1 MAQYT
6 YYNKGCHM
14 KINKIINNNVISV
27 TQNNQECVVMGKGIG
42 FQKHEGDIV
51 EESKIEKIFNLS
63 NQDLSDRFKT
73 LLIEVPIEIV
83 KAVEKI
89 IEVSKVE
96 YNKQLSDTIYVALTD
111 HINFA
116 IERQQE
122 GMAIKN
128 GLLWEI
134 KKFYPTEY
142 EIGIR
147 ALDWIN
153 KIVGIKLPID
163 EAGFIAIHLL
173 NAEHNNV
180 ADYNQ
185 VTEMV
190 QNLLSLVKY
199 HFRLE
204 FDEDSLTYFRF
215 ITHLKFLAQR
225 ILANKPLNTDE
236 IELYEIV
243 KAKYKDAFKCVKKIE
258 TFLLKKYHYEMT
270 QDEALYLTIHIQ
282 RLISRN
288 ESVDN

>member
-1 MAQYT
+1 
-6 YYNKGCHM
+6 M

-27 TQNNQECVVMGKGIG
+27 TQNNQERVVMGKGIG
-42 FQKHEGDIV
+42 FQKEEGDIV
-51 EESKIEKIFNLS
+51 EESKIDKIFDLN
-63 NQDLSDRFKT
+63 NQEISDRFKT

-83 KAVEKI
+83 QAVEKI
-89 IEVSKVE
+89 IEVAKIE
-96 YNKQLSDTIYVALTD
+96 YHKELSDTIYVALTD

-142 EIGIR
+142 DIGMR
-147 ALDWIN
+147 GLDWIEE
-153 KIVGIKLPID
+153 IAGAKLPED

-173 NAEHNNV
+173 NAEHNNL
-180 ADYNQ
+180 ADYNH

-190 QNLLSLVKY
+190 QNILSLVKY
-199 HFRLE
+199 HFRLD
-204 FDEDSLTYFRF
+204 FDEESLTYFRF
-215 ITHLKFLAQR
+215 VTHLKFLAQR
-225 ILANKPLNTDE
+225 ILSKNPLNTSE
-236 IELYEIV
+236 IELYDIV
-243 KAKYKDAFKCVKKIE
+243 KEKYKDAFKCVKKIE
-258 TFLLKKYHYEMT
+258 VFLMKKYQYEMT
-270 QDEALYLTIHIQ
+270 KDEALYLTIHIQ

>member
-1 MAQYT
+1 
-6 YYNKGCHM
+6 M

-27 TQNNQECVVMGKGIG
+27 TQNNQERVVMGKGIG
-42 FQKHEGDIV
+42 FQKEEGDIV
-51 EESKIEKIFNLS
+51 EESKIDKIFDLN
-63 NQDLSDRFKT
+63 NQEISDRFKT
-73 LLIEVPIEIV
+73 LLIEVPIEV
-83 KAVEKI
+83 VQAVEKI
-89 IEVSKVE
+89 IEVAKIE
-96 YNKQLSDTIYVALTD
+96 YHKELSDTIYVALTD

-142 EIGIR
+142 EVGMR
-147 ALDWIN
+147 GLDWIEE
-153 KIVGIKLPID
+153 IAGVKLPAD

-173 NAEHNNV
+173 NAEHNNL

-190 QNLLSLVKY
+190 QNILSLVKY
-199 HFRLE
+199 HFRLD
-204 FDEDSLTYFRF
+204 FDEESLTYFRF
-215 ITHLKFLAQR
+215 VTHLKFLAQR
-225 ILANKPLNTDE
+225 ILSKNPLNTSE
-236 IELYEIV
+236 IELYDIV
-243 KAKYKDAFKCVKKIE
+243 KEKYKDAFKCVKKIE
-258 TFLLKKYHYEMT
+258 VFLMKKYQYEMT
-270 QDEALYLTIHIQ
+270 KDEALYLTIHIQ

>member
-1 MAQYT
+1 
-6 YYNKGCHM
+6 M

-27 TQNNQECVVMGKGIG
+27 TQNNQERVVMGKGIG
-42 FQKHEGDIV
+42 FQKEEGDIV
-51 EESKIEKIFNLS
+51 EESKIDKIFDLN
-63 NQDLSDRFKT
+63 NQEISDRFKT

-83 KAVEKI
+83 QAVEKI
-89 IEVSKVE
+89 IEVAKIE
-96 YNKQLSDTIYVALTD
+96 YHKELSDTIYVALTD

-142 EIGIR
+142 EIGMR
-147 ALDWIN
+147 GLDWIEE
-153 KIVGIKLPID
+153 IAGAKLPED

-173 NAEHNNV
+173 NAEHNNL
-180 ADYNQ
+180 ADYNH

-190 QNLLSLVKY
+190 QNILSLVKY
-199 HFRLE
+199 HFRLD
-204 FDEDSLTYFRF
+204 FDEESLTYFRF
-215 ITHLKFLAQR
+215 VTHLKFLAQR
-225 ILANKPLNTDE
+225 ILSTNPLNTSE
-236 IELYEIV
+236 IELYDIV
-243 KAKYKDAFKCVKKIE
+243 KEKYKDAFKCVKKIE
-258 TFLLKKYHYEMT
+258 VFLMKKYQYEMT
-270 QDEALYLTIHIQ
+270 TDEALYLTIHIQ

>member
-1 MAQYT
+1 
-6 YYNKGCHM
+6 M

-27 TQNNQECVVMGKGIG
+27 TQNNQERVVMGKGIG
-42 FQKHEGDIV
+42 FQKEEGDIV
-51 EESKIEKIFNLS
+51 EESKIDKIFDLN
-63 NQDLSDRFKT
+63 NQEISDRFKT
-73 LLIEVPIEIV
+73 LLIEVPIEV
-83 KAVEKI
+83 VQAVEKI
-89 IEVSKVE
+89 IEVAKIE
-96 YNKQLSDTIYVALTD
+96 YHKELSDTIYVALTD

-142 EIGIR
+142 EVGMR
-147 ALDWIN
+147 GLDWIEE
-153 KIVGIKLPID
+153 IAGVKLPAD

-173 NAEHNNV
+173 NAEHNNL

-190 QNLLSLVKY
+190 QNILSLVKY
-199 HFRLE
+199 HFRLD
-204 FDEDSLTYFRF
+204 FDEESLTYFRF
-215 ITHLKFLAQR
+215 VTHLKFLAQR
-225 ILANKPLNTDE
+225 ILSKNPLNTSE
-236 IELYEIV
+236 IELYDIV
-243 KAKYKDAFKCVKKIE
+243 KEKYKDAFKCVKKIE
-258 TFLLKKYHYEMT
+258 VFLMKKYQYEMT
-270 QDEALYLTIHIQ
+270 KDEVLYLTIHIQ

>member
-1 MAQYT
+1 
-6 YYNKGCHM
+6 M

-27 TQNNQECVVMGKGIG
+27 TQNNQERVVMGKGIG
-42 FQKHEGDIV
+42 FQKEEGDIV
-51 EESKIEKIFNLS
+51 EESKIDKIFDLN
-63 NQDLSDRFKT
+63 NQEISDRFKT

-83 KAVEKI
+83 QAVEKI
-89 IEVSKVE
+89 IEVAKIE
-96 YNKQLSDTIYVALTD
+96 YHKELSDTIYVALTD

-142 EIGIR
+142 EIGMR
-147 ALDWIN
+147 GLDWIEE
-153 KIVGIKLPID
+153 IAGAKLPED

-173 NAEHNNV
+173 NAEHNNL
-180 ADYNQ
+180 ADYNH

-190 QNLLSLVKY
+190 QNILSLVKY
-199 HFRLE
+199 HFRLD
-204 FDEDSLTYFRF
+204 FDEESLTYFRF
-215 ITHLKFLAQR
+215 VTHLNFLAQR
-225 ILANKPLNTDE
+225 ILSKNPLNTSE
-236 IELYEIV
+236 IELYDIV
-243 KAKYKDAFKCVKKIE
+243 KEKYKDAFKCVKKIE
-258 TFLLKKYHYEMT
+258 VFLMKKYQYEMT
-270 QDEALYLTIHIQ
+270 KDEALYLTIHIQ

>member
-1 MAQYT
+1 
-6 YYNKGCHM
+6 M

-27 TQNNQECVVMGKGIG
+27 IQNNQERVVMGKGIG
-42 FQKHEGDIV
+42 FQKAEGDIV
-51 EESKIEKIFNLS
+51 DESKIDKIFNLS
-63 NQDLSDRFKT
+63 NQEISERFKT
-73 LLIEVPIEIV
+73 LLIEVPIEV
-83 KAVEKI
+83 VQAVENI
-89 IEVSKVE
+89 IAIAKNE
-96 YNKQLSDTIYVALTD
+96 YNKTLNDSIYVALTD

-142 EIGIR
+142 EIGMR
-147 ALDWIN
+147 ALRLIN
-153 KIVGIKLPID
+153 DVTGTQLTED

-173 NAEHNNV
+173 NAENNNL

-190 QNLLSLVKY
+190 QNIISLVKY
-199 HFRLE
+199 HFRLD
-204 FDEDSLTYFRF
+204 FDEDSLTYYRF
-215 ITHLKFLAQR
+215 VTHLKFLAQR
-225 ILANKPLNTDE
+225 IFSRNPLKTGE
-236 IELYEIV
+236 IELFEIV
-243 KAKYKDAFKCVKKIE
+243 KAKYKDAYKCVKKIE
-258 TFLLKKYHYEMT
+258 VFLQKKYHYEMT
-270 QDEALYLTIHIQ
+270 HDESLYLTIHVQ

>member
-1 MAQYT
+1 
-6 YYNKGCHM
+6 M

-27 TQNNQECVVMGKGIG
+27 TQNNQERVVMGKGIG
-42 FQKHEGDIV
+42 FQKEEGDIV
-51 EESKIEKIFNLS
+51 EESKIDKIFDLN
-63 NQDLSDRFKT
+63 NQEISDRFKT

-83 KAVEKI
+83 QAVEKI
-89 IEVSKVE
+89 IEVAKIE
-96 YNKQLSDTIYVALTD
+96 YHKELSDTIYVALTD

-142 EIGIR
+142 EIGMR
-147 ALDWIN
+147 GLDWIE
-153 KIVGIKLPID
+153 KIAGAKLPED

-173 NAEHNNV
+173 NAEHNNL
-180 ADYNQ
+180 ADYNH

-190 QNLLSLVKY
+190 QNILSLVKY
-199 HFRLE
+199 HFRLD
-204 FDEDSLTYFRF
+204 FDEESLTYFRF
-215 ITHLKFLAQR
+215 VTHLKFLAQR
-225 ILANKPLNTDE
+225 ILSKNPLNTSE
-236 IELYEIV
+236 IELYDIV
-243 KAKYKDAFKCVKKIE
+243 KEKYKDAFKCVKKIE
-258 TFLLKKYHYEMT
+258 VFLMKKYQYEMT
-270 QDEALYLTIHIQ
+270 KDEALYLTIHIQ

>member
-1 MAQYT
+1 
-6 YYNKGCHM
+6 M

-27 TQNNQECVVMGKGIG
+27 TQNNQERVVMGKGIG
-42 FQKHEGDIV
+42 FQKEEGDIV
-51 EESKIEKIFNLS
+51 EESKIDKIFDLN
-63 NQDLSDRFKT
+63 NQEISDRFKT

-83 KAVEKI
+83 QAVEKI
-89 IEVSKVE
+89 IEVAKIE
-96 YNKQLSDTIYVALTD
+96 YHKELSDTIYVALTD

-142 EIGIR
+142 EIGMR
-147 ALDWIN
+147 GLDWIEE
-153 KIVGIKLPID
+153 IAGAKLPED

-173 NAEHNNV
+173 NAEHNNL
-180 ADYNQ
+180 ADYNH

-190 QNLLSLVKY
+190 QNILSLVKY
-199 HFRLE
+199 HFRLD
-204 FDEDSLTYFRF
+204 FDEESLTYFRF
-215 ITHLKFLAQR
+215 VTHLKFLAQR
-225 ILANKPLNTDE
+225 ILSKNPLNTSE
-236 IELYEIV
+236 IELYDIV
-243 KAKYKDAFKCVKKIE
+243 KEKYKNAFKCVKKIE
-258 TFLLKKYHYEMT
+258 VFLMKKYQYEMT
-270 QDEALYLTIHIQ
+270 KDEALYLTIHIQ